1 MISRA
6 AQYMPIFQASEMN
19 FSPLAE
25 NGEAL
30 REDLLRTAGDKIS
43 SKSICQAYRILK
55 RLKWP
60 GAPGHLS
67 RLGLDL
73 F

>member
-55 RLKWP
+55 
-60 GAPGHLS
+60 
-67 RLGLDL
+67 
-73 F
+73 